1 MAEKGWSV
9 LLVGTAGIESKIWSI
24 SWDGLYRV
32 WSEDR
37 PVFISESLAEADSLT
52 SSDTDSDTNLDTGVR
67 ATLLWLNIC
76 SICNI

>member
-9 LLVGTAGIESKIWSI
+9 LLVGTAGIESKIRSI